1 MKKTIAILLSVL
13 MLAALLSGCGK
24 TDPISGKFYATS
36 CTDSSGE
43 YECFGEYLQLASDG
57 TGTIM
62 YNGTEYTLKYNY
74 SAEDGSLRFKD
85 SGGIRFEGRC
95 DGSSVT
101 GTYGGLYEYRYDTIG
116 APNGAEYADEYQAV
130 SCIMN
135 GEKTSCKEDRL
146 TLNADGTG
154 TATLDG
160 GDYDMIWLVSG
171 TEFSMYGEDF
181 EMTGGRIENGEITGS
196 CFGADYVFSNNPPQ
210 IESGRYGATACTDP
224 SDTSLEYYLDG
235 EYLTINDD
243 GTGAIFYGGSEY
255 AMEWEYDG
263 ESFTFEDVDGDTFAG
278 TYADG
283 VIDGVYGNTYRYVFQ
298 LGAQPVVDE
307 REEPAEATPVQT
319 GVYGAVAC
327 VDPEDDTIA
336 YYLDG
341 EYIEIKA
348 DGTGTINFAGTDYAM
363 QWGCENNVFAFKD
376 EDGDTFIGSYAD
388 GVIDG
393 VYGNTYRYVF
403 QLGAQPVVEERE

>member
-224 SDTSLEYYLDG
+224 SDTSLEYYLD
-235 EYLTINDD
+235 
-243 GTGAIFYGGSEY
+243 
-255 AMEWEYDG
+255 
-263 ESFTFEDVDGDTFAG
+263 
-278 TYADG
+278 
-283 VIDGVYGNTYRYVFQ
+283 
-298 LGAQPVVDE
+298 VDE

-363 QWGCENNVFAFKD
+363 QWGCENNVFTFKD